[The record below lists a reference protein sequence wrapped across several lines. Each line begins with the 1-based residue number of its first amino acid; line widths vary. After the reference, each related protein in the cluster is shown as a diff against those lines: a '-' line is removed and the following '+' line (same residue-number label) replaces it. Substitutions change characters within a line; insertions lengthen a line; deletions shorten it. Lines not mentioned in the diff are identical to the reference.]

1 MLNYKNISERL
12 FSSYIRL
19 EVSDKPG
26 VLSNIT
32 KCFSK
37 NRVSIKRLVQNPY
50 KSKKYSSIIII
61 THKSKDQNLQ
71 NICSGPML
79 WQGPRPRAQPQIP
92 SLEKNNLKT
101 EWPCLM
107 TSSNLL
113 SGRILIPAKG
123 SSKALELAIMQARAT
138 AYNRGYALTPDILL
152 GKSRRDCVPKPMPWG
167 MLRSLRGHLARL
179 TAPHQQ

>member
-71 NICSGPML
+71 KIL
-79 WQGPRPRAQPQIP
+79 KQIKKKP
-92 SLEKNNLKT
+92 YIIKKPKLI
-101 EWPCLM
+101 
-107 TSSNLL
+107 
-113 SGRILIPAKG
+113 RIGA
-123 SSKALELAIMQARAT
+123 S
-138 AYNRGYALTPDILL
+138 
-152 GKSRRDCVPKPMPWG
+152 
-167 MLRSLRGHLARL
+167 
-179 TAPHQQ
+179 